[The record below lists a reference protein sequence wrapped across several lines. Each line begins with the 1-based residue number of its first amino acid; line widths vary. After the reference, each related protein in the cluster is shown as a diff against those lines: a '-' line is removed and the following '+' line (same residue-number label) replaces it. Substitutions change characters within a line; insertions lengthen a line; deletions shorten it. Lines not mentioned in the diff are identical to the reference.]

1 MPHSE
6 THTIILPHA
15 TSYNSP
21 HAQTAISQIHKAL
34 SLPQGTSA
42 AQGLYD
48 LAKEGGVQMSLKELG
63 FKEEDLEKA
72 AEIAVKNP

>member
-15 TSYNSP
+15 TLYNAPYSESV
-21 HAQTAISQIHKAL
+21 ISQIHKAL
-34 SLPQGTSA
+34 KLDSQTTV

-48 LAKEGGVQMSLKELG
+48 LAKEAGVEMSLKGLG
-63 FKEEDLEKA
+63 FKEEDLEKC

>member
-6 THTIILPHA
+6 THTLILPHA
-15 TSYNSP
+15 TAYNAP
-21 HAQTAISQIHKAL
+21 YAKEAISQIHNAL
-34 SLPQGTSA
+34 ELPQETTV

-48 LAKEGGVQMSLKELG
+48 LAEKNGAKMGLKEFG

-72 AEIAVKNP
+72 TDIACKAA